1 MTALLIIAI
10 IGLGVTI
17 VVGGIAVGRMIAK
30 ESKIRKETFLK

>member
-10 IGLGVTI
+10 IGLGVTM
-17 VVGGIAVGRMIAK
+17 VVGGIAVGIMKAK